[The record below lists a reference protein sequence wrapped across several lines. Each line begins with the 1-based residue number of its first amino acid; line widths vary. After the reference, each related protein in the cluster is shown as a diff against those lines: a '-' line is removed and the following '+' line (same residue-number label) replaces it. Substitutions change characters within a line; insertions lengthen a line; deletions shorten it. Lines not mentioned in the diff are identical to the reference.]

1 MFLRGG
7 AQPYAASPYNRPMD
21 SSTPSGD
28 LSLFPPASHSAFD
41 AAFDSMKQQP
51 LEFAKLALLRAVIA
65 VINHLLK
72 SEGAAR
78 AQLLPHSGKAISLT
92 LTGIPAAELLP
103 AMRLGIEGG
112 GLFGEALPDAP
123 AALQLS
129 VDAAR
134 AMQLAAEGRSVMGA
148 AQISGDAELA
158 AAVGWL
164 AANLRW
170 EFEEDL
176 SRLTGNIV
184 AYNLANK
191 LSVVA
196 AAIKQTATKTEAMIM
211 RGLAEEG
218 AVLTTHAHFA
228 GLTHPLREMRDGV
241 ARAEQRLALLEAAAR
256 HRPAV

>member
-1 MFLRGG
+1 
-7 AQPYAASPYNRPMD
+7 MD

-28 LSLFPPASHSAFD
+28 LSLSPPAFD
-41 AAFDSMKQQP
+41 FAKQQP
-51 LEFAKLALLRAVIA
+51 LEFARLAVLRAVVA
-65 VINHLLK
+65 ALNHLLK
-72 SEGAAR
+72 SETAAR
-78 AQLLPHSGKAISLT
+78 AQLLPHSGKSIALT

-103 AMRLGIEGG
+103 AMRLGIVDG
-112 GLFGEALPDAP
+112 GLFGDPLDEASD
-123 AALQLS
+123 ALQLS

-184 AYNLANK
+184 AHNLANK
-191 LSVVA
+191 LGVVGD
-196 AAIKQTATKTEAMIM
+196 AIKQTATKTEAMLM
-211 RGLAEEG
+211 RGLAEDG

-228 GLTHPLREMRDGV
+228 GLAQPLRELRDGV
-241 ARAEQRLALLEAAAR
+241 ARAEQRLALLEAAAQ
-256 HRPAV
+256 HRPTV